1 MKNTYL
7 FVTIL
12 FSFLSALST
21 GLVIYGAIV
30 ETLLCLVFI
39 PVIISFWIITT
50 LVIKIYLTT

>member
-7 FVTIL
+7 FVAIL

-21 GLVIYGAIV
+21 GLVIYGSIV
-30 ETLLCLVFI
+30 ETLLCLAFI
-39 PVIISFWIITT
+39 PVIISFWVISI